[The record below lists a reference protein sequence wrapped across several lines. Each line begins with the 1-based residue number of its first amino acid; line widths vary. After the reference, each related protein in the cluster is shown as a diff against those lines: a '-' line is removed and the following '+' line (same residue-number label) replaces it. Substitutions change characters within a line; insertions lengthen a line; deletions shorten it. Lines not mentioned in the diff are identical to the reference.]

1 MPGTKLN
8 NGAIVFVSPDV
19 EQTVAYYQDI
29 FGFKAVTHYENEDKF
44 AALYRDRVEIIA
56 VQAKKGEVTSN
67 TARYGAGYDA
77 YLAPEDTAG
86 VDILYEE
93 LKQKGADIFKE
104 PAVTTYGSYEFVVK
118 DIDGRLIGIGST
130 KENGT
135 FFKGINIKQ
144 Q

>member
-19 EQTVAYYQDI
+19 EKTVAYYQDI
-29 FGFKAVTHYENEDKF
+29 FGFKAVTHYEHEDKF

-56 VQAKKGEVTSN
+56 VQAKRGEVTSN

-77 YLAPEDTAG
+77 YLAPEDAAG

-93 LKQKGADIFKE
+93 LKQKGAEIITE
-104 PAVTTYGSYEFVVK
+104 PKVTPYGCYEFVIK
-118 DIDGRLIGIGST
+118 DIDAKFI
-130 KENGT
+130 
-135 FFKGINIKQ
+135 
-144 Q
+144 